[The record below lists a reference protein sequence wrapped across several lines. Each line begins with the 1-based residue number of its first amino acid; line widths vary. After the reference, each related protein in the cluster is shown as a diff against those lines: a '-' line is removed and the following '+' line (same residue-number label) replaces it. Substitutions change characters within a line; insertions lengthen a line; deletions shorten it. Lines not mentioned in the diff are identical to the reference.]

1 MVSVLLV
8 VFSALLV
15 ITLDGFIVTEV
26 VVVDGVVVGVASL
39 AVIGDAVVVAAV
51 LILYASA
58 VSTGVVA
65 VA

>member
-39 AVIGDAVVVAAV
+39 AVIGDAVVVVAELV
-51 LILYASA
+51 IVASVA
-58 VSTGVVA
+58 SSRVV
-65 VA
+65 VVD